1 MLFLLVLSFYSE
13 FEWVQLEGTNAGGI
27 SREIMESS
35 MAKGYGERN
44 LEKRFIYLDSGIF
57 GGGCKVLFSK
67 GTAIEGLPRGL
78 NFMKRAIKMKKFDRY
93 CALYE
98 KGELKQAWEDLEKE
112 SARKLGISS
121 LSLEELRKFLP
132 EEDYKDEEG
141 EIEPGLIVEKMA
153 GIKYPA
159 KTYYSFI
166 EIKEDR
172 TVKII
177 PVVIKLCPLAEKIEE
192 YMDNLVPKGD

>member
-13 FEWVQLEGTNAGGI
+13 FEWVQLEGTNARGI
-27 SREIMESS
+27 SEEIMESS

-44 LEKRFIYLDSGIF
+44 LEKRFIYLASGIF
-57 GGGCKVLFSK
+57 SGGCKVLFSK

-78 NFMKRAIKMKKFDRY
+78 KLMKRAIKMKKFDRY
-93 CALYE
+93 SALYK
-98 KGELKQAWEDLEKE
+98 KGELKQEWKKLERE
-112 SARKLGISS
+112 SAEKLRISS
-121 LSLEELRKFLP
+121 LSLEELRKILP
-132 EEDYKDEEG
+132 EENYKEETG
-141 EIEPGLIVEKMA
+141 EMGTESMYAKMA

-166 EIKEDR
+166 EIKENR

-192 YMDNLVPKGD
+192 YMNGLVPKGD

>member
-13 FEWVQLEGTNAGGI
+13 FEWVQLEGTNARGI
-27 SREIMESS
+27 SREIIAATAAER
-35 MAKGYGERN
+35 YGKRN
-44 LEKRFIYLDSGIF
+44 IEKRFIRLNSGIF
-57 GGGCKVLFSK
+57 SGGCKVLFSK
-67 GTAIEGLPRGL
+67 GSEIEGLPRDL
-78 NFMKRAIKMKKFDRY
+78 KLMRRAIKMKKFDRY
-93 CALYE
+93 SALYKE
-98 KGELKQAWEDLEKE
+98 GELRQEWKKLEKE
-112 SARKLGISS
+112 SAEKLGISS
-121 LSLEELRKFLP
+121 LSFEELGKFLP

-192 YMDNLVPKGD
+192 YMNNLVPKGD